1 MKRTKLD
8 EEIFD
13 LIYAGVTGG
22 NDMEKALR
30 LCIDRLG
37 ASGGNIQVT
46 SKTDFKPLYFLGFG
60 DGYNEETIAEYL
72 DHWQYANAH
81 RDAMR
86 RAYEDNPGAAFLCH
100 EHISDQD
107 FRTGAYFQE
116 FFARIGQRWLAG
128 GLARDARGTEVS
140 MAFSRPLGSEQFGA
154 GDAEFIE
161 DLLPHVRRA
170 TGIAI
175 ELGLP
180 VGTPP
185 TMLGRSLMAAGTAA
199 FLIDTDRKVHWQNG
213 AGSDLLKDH
222 IGLDAQSGYLSV
234 QETTA
239 DARLADAARDVLD
252 RKLATTPS
260 RFITFRAE
268 NQTLELEVVPATMPR
283 GSLIGAVALVLVMV
297 RRRGLSDA
305 VSKRLRNEYGL
316 TEAESSLAVMMAEG
330 IGIDEAA
337 ERRELSPHTVRTQLR
352 SIFSKT
358 GVSKQ
363 TALTALVWR
372 SS

>member
-1 MKRTKLD
+1 LDTHNSD

-13 LIYAGVTGG
+13 LIYAGVTGESA
-22 NDMEKALR
+22 MEEALKR
-30 LCIDRLG
+30 CIDRLA

-46 SKTDFKPLYFLGFG
+46 SKTDFRPLYFLGFG
-60 DGYNEETIAEYL
+60 DGYSDETVAEYL

-86 RAYEDNPGAAFLCH
+86 RAYDRSPGSAFLCH
-100 EHISDQD
+100 EHISESD
-107 FRTGAYFQE
+107 FQTGAYFQE
-116 FFARIGQRWLAG
+116 FFTRIGQRWLAG
-128 GLARDARGTEVS
+128 GLARDARGIEVS
-140 MAFSRPLGSEQFGA
+140 MAFSRRLGSQPFGA
-154 GDAEFIE
+154 DEADFIE
-161 DLLPHVRRA
+161 TLLPHVRRA

-185 TMLGRSLMAAGTAA
+185 TMLGRSLMAAKTAA
-199 FLIDTDRKVHWQNG
+199 FLVDSERRIHWQNS
-213 AGSDLLKDH
+213 AGSAMLQED
-222 IGLDAQSGYLSV
+222 IGISANGGNLTVEDRRSDKTFAK
-234 QETTA
+234 
-239 DARLADAARDVLD
+239 AARDALE
-252 RKLATTPS
+252 RKLANTPS
-260 RFITFRAE
+260 QFVGVS
-268 NQTLELEVVPATMPR
+268 NGDQGLELEIVPATMPR
-283 GSLIGAVALVLVMV
+283 GSLIGAVALVLVMI
-297 RRRGLSDA
+297 RRRGLSSA
-305 VSKRLRNEYGL
+305 VSERLRDQYGL

-337 ERRELSPHTVRTQLR
+337 ERRALSPHTVRTQLR

>member
-1 MKRTKLD
+1 MTTTDHD

-22 NDMEKALR
+22 DEIERALR
-30 LCIDRLG
+30 MCIDRLE

-46 SKTDFKPLYFLGFG
+46 SKTDFRPLYFLGFG
-60 DGYNEETIAEYL
+60 EGYQEETIAEYL

-86 RAYEDNPGAAFLCH
+86 RAYDDNPGSAFLCH
-100 EHISDQD
+100 EHISEED
-107 FRTGAYFQE
+107 FQTGAYFQE
-116 FFARIGQRWLAG
+116 FFTRIGQRWLAG
-128 GLARDARGTEVS
+128 GLARDARGIEVS
-140 MAFSRPLGSEQFGA
+140 MAFSRPLGSERFGDN
-154 GDAEFIE
+154 DANFIIK
-161 DLLPHVRRA
+161 LLPHVRRA

-185 TMLGRSLMAAGTAA
+185 TMIGQSLMAAGTAA
-199 FLIDTDRKVHWQNG
+199 FLIDSQRKVHWQNE
-213 AGSDLLKDH
+213 AGTELLKESV
-222 IGLDAQSGYLSV
+222 GLSTINDVFTIDSSEMDNA
-234 QETTA
+234 
-239 DARLADAARDVLD
+239 LADATREALD
-252 RKLATTPS
+252 RKLANTPS
-260 RFITFRAE
+260 STISIRTN
-268 NQTLELEVVPATMPR
+268 NQSLELEIVPATMPR

-297 RRRGLSDA
+297 RKRGLSA
-305 VSKRLRNEYGL
+305 TVSKHLRDEYGL
-316 TEAESSLAVMMAEG
+316 TVAESSLAVMMAEG

-358 GVSKQ
+358 GVTKQ

-372 SS
+372 AS